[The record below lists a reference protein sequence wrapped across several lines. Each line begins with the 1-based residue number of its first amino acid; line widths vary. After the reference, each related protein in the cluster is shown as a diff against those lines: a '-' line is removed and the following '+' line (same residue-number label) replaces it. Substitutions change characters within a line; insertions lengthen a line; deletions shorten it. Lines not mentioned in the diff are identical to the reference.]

1 MKNFSLD
8 SRLAKDCL
16 VLGRMNI
23 SMLLLMN
30 NSLVPWFILVPKTS
44 EKEIYDLSSADQ
56 VALMQEI
63 NTLSAFIKDN
73 FDITKLNV
81 ASIGNIVSQL
91 HVHVVGRN
99 ISDYCWPGVV
109 WGASEIKPYNDAQVS
124 KITTDLRDQLGEKF
138 T

>member
-1 MKNFSLD
+1 
-8 SRLAKDCL
+8 
-16 VLGRMNI
+16 
-23 SMLLLMN
+23 MLLLMN
-30 NSLVPWFILVPKTS
+30 NSLVPWFILVPNTS
-44 EKEIYDLSSADQ
+44 EKEIYDLSFSDQ
-56 VALMQEI
+56 AALMQEI

-99 ISDYCWPGVV
+99 MSDYCWPGVV
-109 WGASEIKPYNDAQVS
+109 WGASGKKPYNDAQVS
-124 KITTDLRDQLGEKF
+124 KITTDLREQLGEKF